1 MILLN
6 SLMSTSL
13 RHVFFVE
20 LVSLRKPCR
29 LSCVGTSLLPVE
41 EHALADWEGIVQSR
55 TKEKLEK
62 LQKDSAPKSCFGELG
77 DFSNLPKSYL
87 FMEILMA
94 VIHHLHV
101 EIYHDFVANLPL
113 ARSSPKRLQT
123 ASGFL

>member
-1 MILLN
+1 
-6 SLMSTSL
+6 
-13 RHVFFVE
+13 
-20 LVSLRKPCR
+20 
-29 LSCVGTSLLPVE
+29 VE

-94 VIHHLHV
+94 VIQHLHV
-101 EIYHDFVANLPL
+101 EIYHDFVTNLPL
-113 ARSSPKRLQT
+113 ARSSTQAPPNCKWIPIIPNTQ
-123 ASGFL
+123 S